1 MLTRQGRDGLTYDEV
16 RRALE
21 RVNIDCTDTQFT
33 KLMTEIDADGDGN
46 VTHQEFLSYMKESER
61 KSFKEEAV
69 GVVAPRDVNQCI
81 AMIQSK
87 IQERLEGGP
96 AGLRRAFQYFDAD
109 GSGDIDMDEVRA
121 ARLHCSPLH
130 CQSGAES
137 LTGLF
142 AHHSCG
148 SR

>member
-1 MLTRQGRDGLTYDEV
+1 MFNRQGRDGLTYDEV

-69 GVVAPRDVNQCI
+69 GVAGVPR
-81 AMIQSK
+81 
-87 IQERLEGGP
+87 GG
-96 AGLRRAFQYFDAD
+96 RAEPRQ
-109 GSGDIDMDEVRA
+109 
-121 ARLHCSPLH
+121 PLH
-130 CQSGAES
+130 MDFLKAGEIVCVGDRIGAKTLS
-137 LTGLF
+137 
-142 AHHSCG
+142 
-148 SR
+148 

>member
-109 GSGDIDMDEVRA
+109 GSGDIDMDEVRHQSA
-121 ARLHCSPLH
+121 LSPAPLR
-130 CQSGAES
+130 SGAES
-137 LTGLF
+137 LTGVF

-148 SR
+148 PH